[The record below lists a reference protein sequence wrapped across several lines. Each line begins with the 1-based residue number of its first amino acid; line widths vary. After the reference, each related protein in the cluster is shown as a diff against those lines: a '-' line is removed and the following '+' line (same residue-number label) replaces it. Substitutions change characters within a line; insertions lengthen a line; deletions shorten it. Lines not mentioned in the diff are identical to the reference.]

1 MGSHL
6 SAMMFV
12 RKIYFLFALFFVT
25 AFVYSQEL
33 SKLDSLINTL
43 SQKEDTAKTTVF
55 YNITKYLIVS
65 DVDSAKYY
73 AEKGLKYALDN
84 DQDYYIGRF
93 HSALGDIYV
102 VKNDFYSA
110 MDNYMKA
117 LRFYK
122 NVDYYEGQSLVYL
135 VIGNIYLSQGNF
147 YTALENY
154 QKGLAIADSINFQR
168 PLPHIYNNIGE
179 LNLALDDYD
188 HAIENYKKAFEIN
201 KKNNDDLG
209 TASSLINIG
218 KVYIVKGEVDTA
230 LDYLDKAY
238 NIYDKNSDNL
248 GLQRIFSTKGEIEKI
263 KGNYKTALKYF
274 FKALGYIDKLGGDY
288 FGPKSKL
295 YAENYND
302 IGYCYIKLKNY
313 DKAKEFL
320 FKAKAIAEET
330 GLLEILVKNTNY
342 LSEMFEMK
350 GDAWAALKYNKLYKA
365 YSDSVAKEQNSER
378 ITRLEMQYKFD
389 RLLKQRE
396 VEELKYRET
405 QRRKELL
412 YLIIIGGAVA
422 LLIVLAL
429 LLNNQR
435 LKRNNLALLKDKLTR
450 DLEYKNK
457 ELTTN
462 VLYLLKKNE
471 MILNLSNQLKNSRYS
486 FKPENRKIIDGII
499 HDMEQ
504 STSKDVWKEF
514 ELRFQEVHS
523 DFYKKLTE
531 KHPDLSPNELRLSA
545 FLRLNMSTKEIS
557 SITFQS
563 YNSIIM
569 ARHRLRKKLGISSNE
584 NLITFLR
591 QL

>member
-6 SAMMFV
+6 SAMMSL
-12 RKIYFLFALFFVT
+12 RKIYIFFTLFLIINLA
-25 AFVYSQEL
+25 YSQEW
-33 SKLDSLINTL
+33 SKLDSLLNTL
-43 SQKEDTAKTTVF
+43 HQKEDTAKTTVF

-122 NVDYYEGQSLVYL
+122 NVDYFEGQSLVYL

-154 QKGLAIADSINFQR
+154 QKGLAIADSINFER

-188 HAIENYKKAFEIN
+188 IAIENYKKAFEIN

-230 LDYLDKAY
+230 LDYLDKAFEIY
-238 NIYDKNSDNL
+238 NKKSDNL
-248 GLQRIFSTKGEIEKI
+248 GLQRISSTKGEIEKL
-263 KGNYKTALKYF
+263 KGNWKMALKYY

-288 FGPKSKL
+288 FGPKLKL

-313 DKAKEFL
+313 GKAKEFL
-320 FKAKAIAEET
+320 FKAKAMAEKT

-342 LSEMFEMK
+342 LSEMYEK
-350 GDAWAALKYNKLYKA
+350 TGDARSALKYNKLYKA
-365 YSDSVAKEQNSER
+365 YSDSIAKEQNSER

-405 QRRKELL
+405 QRRKELF
-412 YLIIIGGAVA
+412 YLVIIGGAIA

>member
-1 MGSHL
+1 
-6 SAMMFV
+6 MMSV
-12 RKIYFLFALFFVT
+12 RKIYFLLTLFIVT
-25 AFVYSQEL
+25 LHAYSQEV
-33 SKLDSLINTL
+33 SKLDSLL
-43 SQKEDTAKTTVF
+43 DVLQQKEDTAKTAA
-55 YNITKYLIVS
+55 YYDITKYLIVT

-73 AEKGLKYALDN
+73 AEKGLNYAIDN
-84 DQDYYIGRF
+84 EQDYYTGRF
-93 HSALGDIYV
+93 HSALGDVYV
-102 VKNDFYSA
+102 VKNDLYSA

-117 LRFYK
+117 LHFYK
-122 NVDYYEGQSLVYL
+122 NVNFYEGQSLVYL

-154 QKGLAIADSINFQR
+154 QKSLAIADSINFER

-188 HAIENYKKAFEIN
+188 NAIENYKKAFVIN
-201 KKNNDDLG
+201 KKKNNEFG

-230 LDYLDKAY
+230 MGYLNKAY
-238 NIYDKNSDNL
+238 EIYNKNSDNL
-248 GLQRIFSTKGEIEKI
+248 GLQRISSTKGEIEKI
-263 KGNYKTALKYF
+263 KGNCE
-274 FKALGYIDKLGGDY
+274 KALEYYFEALGHIDKLGSDY
-288 FGPKSKL
+288 FGPKLKL

-313 DKAKEFL
+313 SKAKEYL
-320 FKAKAIAEET
+320 FKAKKLAEEA
-330 GLLEILVKNTNY
+330 GLLDILVENTNY
-342 LSEMFEMK
+342 ISEMYEK
-350 GDAWAALKYNKLYKA
+350 TGNPEAALEYNKLYKE
-365 YSDSVAKEQNSER
+365 YSDSIAKVQNSEK

-396 VEELKYRET
+396 VEELKYREK

-412 YLIIIGGAVA
+412 YLVIIGGAVA

-429 LLNNQR
+429 LLNTQR
-435 LKRNNLALLKDKLTR
+435 LKRKNLALVKDKLTR

-531 KHPDLSPNELRLSA
+531 KHPDLSPNELKLSA

>member
-1 MGSHL
+1 
-6 SAMMFV
+6 
-12 RKIYFLFALFFVT
+12 LFALFFVT
-25 AFVYSQEL
+25 ASVYSQEL